1 MLEEVDREAF
11 NFMFGKELT
20 YTTVRSDQ
28 RVVELIPKGSS
39 TVVRFEDRK
48 EFIRLVQK
56 ARLEESKEQVEAIR
70 AGLLRVVPQAVLDL
84 LTWQQLEKKVCG
96 NPEVT
101 VDELKKFVTFEDFDS
116 SHVQQFWDALNNF
129 TSEDLSRFLK
139 FVTGRSRLPV
149 QLTIYP
155 DRSM

>member
-48 EFIRLVQK
+48 EFIHLVQK
-56 ARLEESKEQVEAIR
+56 ARLEESKEQVTPRSWPCKQIDHLSGPPGALCL
-70 AGLLRVVPQAVLDL
+70 AWLS
-84 LTWQQLEKKVCG
+84 
-96 NPEVT
+96 T
-101 VDELKKFVTFEDFDS
+101 V
-116 SHVQQFWDALNNF
+116 
-129 TSEDLSRFLK
+129 
-139 FVTGRSRLPV
+139 G
-149 QLTIYP
+149 
-155 DRSM
+155 

>member
-1 MLEEVDREAF
+1 MKLLQMLEEVDREAF

-56 ARLEESKEQVEAIR
+56 ARLEESKEQVMPRSWLCKGDCLSGPPGTLCLAW
-70 AGLLRVVPQAVLDL
+70 LF
-84 LTWQQLEKKVCG
+84 
-96 NPEVT
+96 T
-101 VDELKKFVTFEDFDS
+101 V
-116 SHVQQFWDALNNF
+116 
-129 TSEDLSRFLK
+129 
-139 FVTGRSRLPV
+139 G
-149 QLTIYP
+149 
-155 DRSM
+155 

>member
-56 ARLEESKEQVEAIR
+56 ARLEESKEQVM
-70 AGLLRVVPQAVLDL
+70 P
-84 LTWQQLEKKVCG
+84 
-96 NPEVT
+96 
-101 VDELKKFVTFEDFDS
+101 
-116 SHVQQFWDALNNF
+116 
-129 TSEDLSRFLK
+129 
-139 FVTGRSRLPV
+139 RSRPCKGR
-149 QLTIYP
+149 
-155 DRSM
+155 DRLSGPPGTLCLAWLFTVGWGPAAVTWLSSGGSYSCRAAPCGAPGCAGPAHLAAAGEEGLWEP

>member
-56 ARLEESKEQVEAIR
+56 ARLEESKEQVMPR
-70 AGLLRVVPQAVLDL
+70 SWLR
-84 LTWQQLEKKVCG
+84 KVDCLSG
-96 NPEVT
+96 PPGTLCLAWLFT
-101 VDELKKFVTFEDFDS
+101 V
-116 SHVQQFWDALNNF
+116 
-129 TSEDLSRFLK
+129 
-139 FVTGRSRLPV
+139 G
-149 QLTIYP
+149 
-155 DRSM
+155 

>member
-56 ARLEESKEQVEAIR
+56 ARLEESKEQVMAR
-70 AGLLRVVPQAVLDL
+70 SWLRKGTACQVLQVRSVWPGCSQWVRGLPR
-84 LTWQQLEKKVCG
+84 
-96 NPEVT
+96 
-101 VDELKKFVTFEDFDS
+101 
-116 SHVQQFWDALNNF
+116 
-129 TSEDLSRFLK
+129 
-139 FVTGRSRLPV
+139 
-149 QLTIYP
+149 
-155 DRSM
+155 